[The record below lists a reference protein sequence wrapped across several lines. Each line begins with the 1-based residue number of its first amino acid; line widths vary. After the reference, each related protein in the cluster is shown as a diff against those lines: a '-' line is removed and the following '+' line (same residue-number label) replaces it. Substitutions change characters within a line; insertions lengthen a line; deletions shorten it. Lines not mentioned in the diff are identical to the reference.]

1 MAWTSDDQQVHKQ
14 LVVGGKLPS
23 VGKSDDEKI
32 LGSVYVENGVHV
44 DHLMPL
50 TSWKELAWSI
60 KVLNNRVIL

>member
-14 LVVGGKLPS
+14 LVVGGQTTSS

-44 DHLMPL
+44 GSPD
-50 TSWKELAWSI
+50 AFDI
-60 KVLNNRVIL
+60 R